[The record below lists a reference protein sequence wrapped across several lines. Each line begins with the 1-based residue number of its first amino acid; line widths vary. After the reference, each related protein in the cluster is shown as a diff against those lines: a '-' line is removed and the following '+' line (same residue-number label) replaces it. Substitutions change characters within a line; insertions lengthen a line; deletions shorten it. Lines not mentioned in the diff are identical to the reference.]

1 MSYVAFLFLTATPDW
16 LVLTEQERDRVVA
29 EELQPALAHHRDAV
43 RIRYYDTEAYSARA
57 SDVVML
63 EFDTPGAHA
72 KLIDELRSSP
82 IFSKPYFILEE
93 LLVGE
98 QAGWLEAR

>member
-1 MSYVAFLFLTATPDW
+1 MPSAAFLLLTATPAW
-16 LVLTEQERDRVVA
+16 LALTNREREQVVA
-29 EELQPALAHHRDAV
+29 EELQPILTRHHDAV
-43 RIRYYDTEAYSARA
+43 RTRYYDTEAYSARA
-57 SDVVML
+57 SDLLML

-82 IFSKPYFILEE
+82 IFTVPYFILED

-98 QAGWLEAR
+98 QAAWLERD